1 MQTKYM
7 GILVLVLIAAGLSL
21 VLIALSYLLGPKKRS
36 PYKDAPY
43 ECGVAPIGDARERF
57 PIKFYVVA
65 IVFILFDIEA
75 VFLWSFYTVFKGS
88 DQEFMVFAFWE
99 FLAYMATWILGYAY
113 AIKVKAIDWD
123 DSATLAP
130 EKLEAPK
137 PVGISIPVVES
148 PVSALGGVE

>member
-1 MQTKYM
+1 M
-7 GILVLVLIAAGLSL
+7 GLAAVLSGGLVAICW
-21 VLIALSYLLGPKKRS
+21 LLGPKKRL

-43 ECGVAPIGDARERF
+43 ECGVTPIGGTHERF

-88 DQEFMVFAFWE
+88 DKEFMVFAFWE
-99 FLAYMATWILGYAY
+99 FLAYMSTWLLGYWY

-123 DSATLAP
+123 ESSA
-130 EKLEAPK
+130 
-137 PVGISIPVVES
+137 ES
-148 PVSALGGVE
+148 FDDTSQETA

>member
-7 GILVLVLIAAGLSL
+7 GILVLVLIAAALAL
-21 VLIALSYLLGPKKRS
+21 VLITICWVLGPKKRS

-43 ECGVAPIGDARERF
+43 ECGVAPFGDARERF

-88 DQEFMVFAFWE
+88 DREFMVFAFWE
-99 FLAYMATWILGYAY
+99 FLAYMATWILGYCY
-113 AIKVKAIDWD
+113 AIRVKAMDWD
-123 DSATLAP
+123 DATSLAP
-130 EKLEAPK
+130 EKLATNK
-137 PVGISIPVVES
+137 PVEIGIPIVEKAAPVI
-148 PVSALGGVE
+148 GGGE

>member
-1 MQTKYM
+1 M
-7 GILVLVLIAAGLSL
+7 GILVLVLIAAALAL
-21 VLIALSYLLGPKKRS
+21 VLITISWLLGPKKKS

-43 ECGVAPIGDARERF
+43 ECGVAPVGDARERF

-88 DQEFMVFAFWE
+88 DREFMVFAFWE
-99 FLAYMATWILGYAY
+99 FLAYMATWILGYCY

-123 DSATLAP
+123 DSTTLAP
-130 EKLEAPK
+130 EKLEGTK
-137 PVGISIPVVES
+137 PVTLGTAVADKAAPVI
-148 PVSALGGVE
+148 GGGE